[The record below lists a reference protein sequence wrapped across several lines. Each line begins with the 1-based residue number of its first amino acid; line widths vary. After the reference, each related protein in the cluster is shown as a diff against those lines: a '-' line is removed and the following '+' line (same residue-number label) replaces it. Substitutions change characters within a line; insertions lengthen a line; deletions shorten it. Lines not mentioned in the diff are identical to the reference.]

1 MNRYFCLFVL
11 CSSSLRHR
19 CHLGFFVEET
29 HQRSDGSCLVPSAP
43 RRRVPRVTRED
54 CRSCREGCSA
64 GGVSLGN
71 TTIVSLPSVRW
82 HLETFRVEESLNPE
96 VCQGLALKDR
106 EQTSHPGIVT
116 MPAAHHVKGEEQVYF
131 KRLFPTGRALRA
143 KERDFQ
149 ALLPLADTSHCA
161 PSSPL
166 CAELQ
171 SQVMGLFRLL
181 KKKIKGCNHLQCDF
195 LNSQ

>member
-1 MNRYFCLFVL
+1 M
-11 CSSSLRHR
+11 
-19 CHLGFFVEET
+19 EET

-71 TTIVSLPSVRW
+71 ATIVSLPSVRW
-82 HLETFRVEESLNPE
+82 HLETFRVEERQSLNPE

-116 MPAAHHVKGEEQVYF
+116 MPAAHRVKG
-131 KRLFPTGRALRA
+131 KGTSI
-143 KERDFQ
+143 FQ
-149 ALLPLADTSHCA
+149 AAVSYRTCP
-161 PSSPL
+161 P
-166 CAELQ
+166 
-171 SQVMGLFRLL
+171 G
-181 KKKIKGCNHLQCDF
+181 
-195 LNSQ
+195 

>member
-1 MNRYFCLFVL
+1 MNRNFCLFVL
-11 CSSSLRHR
+11 CSSSLRHW

-82 HLETFRVEESLNPE
+82 HLETFRVEERPSLNPE
-96 VCQGLALKDR
+96 VCQGLALKDKGANFTPR
-106 EQTSHPGIVT
+106 HRHDASRPPRQGKRNKDISSGCFLPDVPSRVRKGLPS
-116 MPAAHHVKGEEQVYF
+116 PA
-131 KRLFPTGRALRA
+131 PI
-143 KERDFQ
+143 
-149 ALLPLADTSHCA
+149 S
-161 PSSPL
+161 
-166 CAELQ
+166 
-171 SQVMGLFRLL
+171 
-181 KKKIKGCNHLQCDF
+181 
-195 LNSQ
+195 